1 LIGLFSV
8 RTCGDFE
15 RISEASSGREREV
28 VEIRDLTAFFEDLKK
43 DEKAVV
49 KKLYLSEPH

>member
-1 LIGLFSV
+1 MEILNESV
-8 RTCGDFE
+8 KLLVE
-15 RISEASSGREREV
+15 EREV

>member
-1 LIGLFSV
+1 M